1 MESFANIGGFGDTF
15 ICLVC
20 AVEEKLLLSSTSPD
34 KTVVPNFGAGSP
46 LGLLGYPYGVAGE
59 C

>member
-1 MESFANIGGFGDTF
+1 
-15 ICLVC
+15 
-20 AVEEKLLLSSTSPD
+20 VEEKLLLSSTSPD